1 MLRHSDR
8 KEQPHFSGELNP
20 LVIVVFP
27 KRLLLTQLLPCLAL
41 IFSAVVAIPT
51 EATAQSSPTT
61 WKTWTQTFTREE
73 PVTEYRWEEKE
84 VIETSY
90 KTKMVPVYQTET
102 IEKKSISYRPVKK
115 TSERIENYKELEPVT
130 VTKYREREVQE
141 TKYDTVTEMREE
153 KYISKRPVT
162 ETVMRDKEFTVREKV
177 TENAVEYR
185 DVTTYK
191 PTTLS
196 ETTLVP
202 TNVLV
207 PATAPTNRARVQWLR
222 PGYYTDPAT
231 GLTAWKRRGLH
242 WATPSATATA
252 VVPALVP
259 QVTAGTAYVPE
270 VTRKAEPVEI
280 SRYVDRVETRKV
292 PVEVERIEETVETR
306 KVPVEVKRA
315 RQVTRVEKIPYTETT
330 YREIQRTRRVPVVE
344 ETMQK
349 VETIEPVEETT
360 AKWIEKEEAIETPKI
375 VRHKVAY
382 TTTKKVPYTV
392 KMRVRV
398 DSYGNNIGEPEPA
411 DAQWRAWFKAMEEQ
425 GKPTMTEAEQP
436 DDSIIDVMEKPKYD
450 KSSIYYTDPSFR
462 PLGAPSPRAS
472 PKAADTVPTLKETDG
487 EETAGKAKA
496 KTDKAKRPAAPTTDV
511 PPTVNTVG
519 KPQVKGNNRV
529 RSILVPETKE
539 NFAPTTSMKML
550 GGKPIQIETDSAAPP
565 LPTPAK
571 ELVDNVMENKFLAPI
586 KTQAE
591 TSLKS
596 TWETF
601 DPKLIKQPA
610 APTSI
615 PAARSNDTI
624 SVDGIDQVAP
634 LKRQPVNEIY

>member
-1 MLRHSDR
+1 M
-8 KEQPHFSGELNP
+8 
-20 LVIVVFP
+20 IVVFP

-41 IFSAVVAIPT
+41 VFSAVVTVPSV
-51 EATAQSSPTT
+51 ATAQSSPTT
-61 WKTWTQTFTREE
+61 WKTWAQTFTREE

-102 IEKKSISYRPVKK
+102 VDKKTITYRPVKK
-115 TSERIENYKELEPVT
+115 TSERVENYKELEPVT

-153 KYISKRPVT
+153 SYISKRPVT
-162 ETVMRDKEFTVREKV
+162 ETVMRDKEFKVREKV
-177 TENAVEYR
+177 TEKAVQYR

-191 PTTLS
+191 PTAVA

-207 PATAPTNRARVQWLR
+207 PSTTDRARVQWLR

-242 WATPSATATA
+242 WSTPSPTGAA
-252 VVPALVP
+252 VVRALVP
-259 QVTAGTAYVPE
+259 QTNSTTAYVPE

-280 SRYVDRVETRKV
+280 SRYVDRVETRQV
-292 PVEVERIEETVETR
+292 PVEVQRIEETVETR

-330 YREIQRTRRVPVVE
+330 YREVERTRRVPVVE
-344 ETMQK
+344 ETLQK
-349 VETIEPVEETT
+349 VETIEPVEKTT
-360 AKWIEKEEAIETPKI
+360 AKWVEKEEAIKTPKI
-375 VRHKVAY
+375 VRRKIAY

-398 DSYGNNIGEPEPA
+398 DSYGNSIGDPEPA
-411 DAQWRAWFKAMEEQ
+411 DAEWRAWFKAMEE
-425 GKPTMTEAEQP
+425 KANPATTEAEQF
-436 DDSIIDVMEKPKYD
+436 DGSIKSVMEKPKYD

-462 PLGAPSPRAS
+462 PLNAPK
-472 PKAADTVPTLKETDG
+472 PKAADTVPALKETATSKKSV
-487 EETAGKAKA
+487 EPAKEV
-496 KTDKAKRPAAPTTDV
+496 TTV
-511 PPTVNTVG
+511 S
-519 KPQVKGNNRV
+519 KPQVKGDNRV
-529 RSILVPETKE
+529 RSILVPETKQD
-539 NFAPTTSMKML
+539 FAPTKSMKML
-550 GGKPIQIETDSAAPP
+550 GGEPIQIETDYAAPP
-565 LPTPAK
+565 VPTPAK
-571 ELVDNVMENKFLAPI
+571 ELVDDIMKNKFVAPV
-586 KTQAE
+586 KTKLE
-591 TSLKS
+591 TNLKQ

-601 DPKLIKQPA
+601 DPQLIKQPT

-615 PAARSNDTI
+615 PAAGSNDAI
-624 SVDGIDQVAP
+624 SLPGIDRVGP
-634 LKRQPVNEIY
+634 LKRQPINDIY